1 MLKECTEAQVSRTNP
16 LERIRNIGIIAH
28 IDAGKT
34 TITEMI
40 LHYTGRTYKIGR
52 VDDGTAEM
60 DWMDQERERGI
71 TITAAA
77 TSCNWREHRI
87 NIIDTPGHVD
97 FTAEVERSLRVLD
110 GGVMIFDGVAG
121 VESQSEMVWRQA
133 NKYCVPRICF
143 VNKMDRVGA
152 NLLRTVDMMK
162 KRLNANVGLIQLPL
176 GSESSLTG
184 IIDIIEG
191 KAYVFPGDSG
201 PREIPMP
208 DEYRDMA
215 ARHRRALIENLAE
228 ADDEVMH
235 AYIDGEEIDA
245 ASIKAGLRRATISA
259 MIVPVL
265 CGSALRNIAVQPVLD
280 AIVDYLPSPLD
291 MPPIHGLEPHSGR
304 EELRYPDDN
313 APFSAL
319 AFKIVTDPFV
329 GRLVYLRV
337 YSGRIKSGAQV
348 YNAVTGEKERIGRLY
363 QMHANERVEIPE
375 IGSGSIAAAVGL
387 RNTSTGDTL
396 CDARHPIILE
406 SITFPEPVISVAIE
420 PKSRDDQDRIVDAL
434 AKLSEEDPTFKVQ
447 YNPET
452 GQTIIS
458 GMGELQLEVIVTRLL
473 REFKVKAKVSKPRVA
488 YKETITISAR
498 GEGRFVR
505 QTGGRGQYGHVWLEI
520 EPLKPGAGLEFVNR
534 IQGGVVPREYIPA
547 VQTGVKEAFAE
558 GVIAGYPVIDVRVS
572 IVDGSYHEVDSSE
585 PAFKM
590 AGAIAARECL
600 RKASPVILEPIMKVE
615 VNTPQEFLG
624 DVIGGLNARRGH
636 IDAIESRDGLTVIQ
650 CYLPLAESFGYA
662 TDLRSVSQG
671 RASFFMEFGHYQVV
685 SREVAN
691 GIIEKNRA
699 WR

>member
-1 MLKECTEAQVSRTNP
+1 MSRTNP

-40 LHYTGRTYKIGR
+40 LHHSGRTYKVGR

-77 TSCNWREHRI
+77 TSCDWREHRI

-110 GGVMIFDGVAG
+110 GGVVIFDGVAG

-133 NKYCVPRICF
+133 DKYSVPRICF

-152 NLLRTVDMMK
+152 NLLRSVDMMK
-162 KRLNANVGLIQLPL
+162 KRLNANVGLTQLPL

-184 IIDIIEG
+184 IIDIIEE
-191 KAYVFPGDSG
+191 KAYVFSGDLNSE
-201 PREIPMP
+201 PTEIPIP
-208 DEYRDMA
+208 DESRDMV

-228 ADDEVMH
+228 ADDEIML
-235 AYIDGEEIDA
+235 AYIADEEIGA
-245 ASIKAGLRRATISA
+245 ASIKAGLRRATISSR
-259 MIVPVL
+259 IVPVL
-265 CGSALRNIAVQPVLD
+265 CGSALRNTGVQLVLD

-291 MPPIHGLEPHSGR
+291 MPPIHGFEPGSDV
-304 EELRYPDDN
+304 EELRYPDDD

-337 YSGRIKSGAQV
+337 YSGRIKSGVQV
-348 YNAVTGEKERIGRLY
+348 YNAVTGKKERIGRLY
-363 QMHANERVEIPE
+363 QMHANDRLEIPE

-387 RNTSTGDTL
+387 RNASTGDTL
-396 CDARHPIILE
+396 CDAKHPIILE

-420 PKSRDDQDRIVDAL
+420 PKSRGDQDRIVDAL

-452 GQTIIS
+452 GQTLIS

-473 REFKVKAKVSKPRVA
+473 REFKVTAKVSRPRVA
-488 YKETITISAR
+488 YKETITSSAR

-505 QTGGRGQYGHVWLEI
+505 QTGGRGQYGHVCLEI
-520 EPLKPGAGLEFVNR
+520 EPLQRGTGFEFVNR

-547 VQTGVKEAFAE
+547 VETGVRESFAE
-558 GVIAGYPVIDVRVS
+558 GIIAGYPVVDVRAT

-590 AGAIAARECL
+590 AGAIAARECV
-600 RKASPVILEPIMKVE
+600 RRAAPVILEPIMKLE
-615 VNTPQEFLG
+615 VTTPQEFLG
-624 DVIGGLNARRGH
+624 DVIGGLNARRGT
-636 IDAIESRDGLTVIQ
+636 IDGMESRDALTTIQ
-650 CYLPLAESFGYA
+650 SYLPLAESFGYA
-662 TDLRSVSQG
+662 TDLRSISQG
-671 RASFFMEFGHYQVV
+671 RASFFMKFDRYQAV
-685 SREVAN
+685 SREVAD

>member
-1 MLKECTEAQVSRTNP
+1 MSRTNP

-34 TITEMI
+34 TVTEMI
-40 LHYTGRTYKIGR
+40 LHHSGRTYKIGR
-52 VDDGTAEM
+52 VDDGTTEM

-77 TSCNWREHRI
+77 TSCDWREHRI
-87 NIIDTPGHVD
+87 NLIDTPGHVD

-110 GGVMIFDGVAG
+110 GGVVIFDGVAG
-121 VESQSEMVWRQA
+121 VESQSERVWHLA
-133 NKYCVPRICF
+133 DKYSVPRICF

-176 GSESSLTG
+176 WSKGQAPTLTG
-184 IIDIIEG
+184 IIDIIEE
-191 KAYVFPGDSG
+191 KAYVFLGELNSKPT
-201 PREIPMP
+201 EIPIP
-208 DEYRDMA
+208 DESRDMA

-228 ADDEVMH
+228 ADDEIML
-235 AYIDGEEIDA
+235 AYIANEEIDA
-245 ASIKAGLRRATISA
+245 TSIKAGLRRATISA
-259 MIVPVL
+259 RIVPVL
-265 CGSALRNIAVQPVLD
+265 CGSALKNTGIQPVLD

-291 MPPIHGLEPHSGR
+291 MPPIHGFAPGSAL

-348 YNAVTGEKERIGRLY
+348 YNAVTGKTERIGRLY
-363 QMHANERVEIPE
+363 QMHANDRVEIPE
-375 IGSGSIAAAVGL
+375 IEAGSIAAAVGL
-387 RNTSTGDTL
+387 KDTSTGDTL
-396 CDARHPIILE
+396 CDAKHPIILE
-406 SITFPEPVISVAIE
+406 SITFPEPVVSVAIE
-420 PKSRDDQDRIVDAL
+420 PRSRGDQDRIVDAL

-447 YNPET
+447 YNQET
-452 GQTIIS
+452 GQMLIS

-473 REFKVKAKVSKPRVA
+473 REFKVKAKVSRPRVA
-488 YKETITISAR
+488 YKETVTIPAR

-520 EPLKPGAGLEFVNR
+520 EPLEPGSGFEFANR

-547 VQTGVKEAFAE
+547 VEAGVKQTLAE
-558 GVIAGYPVIDVRVS
+558 GVIAGYPVVDVRAA

-590 AGAIAARECL
+590 AGAIAARECI
-600 RKASPVILEPIMKVE
+600 RKAAPVILEPIMKLE
-615 VNTPQEFLG
+615 VTTPQEFLG
-624 DVIGGLNARRGH
+624 DVIAGLNARRGN
-636 IDAIESRDGLTVIQ
+636 IDGIEPRDALTVIQ

-662 TDLRSVSQG
+662 TDLRSISQG
-671 RASFFMEFGHYQVV
+671 RASFFMEFDRYQAV
-685 SREVAN
+685 SKELAD
-691 GIIEKNRA
+691 GIVEKHRA